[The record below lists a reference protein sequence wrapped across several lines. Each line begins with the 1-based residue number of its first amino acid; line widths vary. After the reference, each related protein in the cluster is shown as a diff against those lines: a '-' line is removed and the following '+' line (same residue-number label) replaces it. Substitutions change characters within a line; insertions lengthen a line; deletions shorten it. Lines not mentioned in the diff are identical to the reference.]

1 MWTGIIFT
9 ICFFL
14 FVVLYCKSMVN
25 IEDDLDRMRENKE
38 IKPYTSNDE
47 YEYGHNV
54 NHKPIEDDYYL

>member
-1 MWTGIIFT
+1 
-9 ICFFL
+9 
-14 FVVLYCKSMVN
+14 MVN